1 MLRKPATKQ
10 WCLSNVGQMHC
21 RWFWKQHVASKLTPG
36 TKLCASQPTS
46 SSLRATFRI
55 QYTPLL
61 TKCSPSLLTLMWYQL
76 QAISH
81 LAHVPYSPSTQVRK
95 MESGFQSCTV
105 RCAPRTRNFCG
116 SCYGCMGWPSK
127 AVRKLLRALHQV
139 CPIVQLRSDVNA
151 ALEHAEALALI
162 AT

>member
-1 MLRKPATKQ
+1 MLRKLQAISGVF
-10 WCLSNVGQMHC
+10 SNVGQMHY
-21 RWFWKQHVASKLTPG
+21 RWYWKQHVASKMTPG

-46 SSLRATFRI
+46 SSLSATSRI

-76 QAISH
+76 RAMSH
-81 LAHVPYSPSTQVRK
+81 LVHAPYSRSTKVRK

-116 SCYGCMGWPSK
+116 SCCGCMGWPGK

-139 CPIVQLRSDVNA
+139 CPIVQLKSDVNA
-151 ALEHAEALALI
+151 ALEHAEALA
-162 AT
+162 